1 MILNNYFSLLSKQ
14 LLGLV
19 GFNMKNKEKGLYHT
33 RICVCILKIQQS
45 VELCINFNIYFSI
58 CFLITTCFKYFFLLS
73 IHILKCSS
81 CVIKC
86 FCKQCRVN

>member
-58 CFLITTCFKYFFLLS
+58 CFLITTCFKYFFFCFQYTSSNVHHVLLNVS
-73 IHILKCSS
+73 
-81 CVIKC
+81 
-86 FCKQCRVN
+86 VNNAE